1 VALAKLTAARGGR
14 YISHIRSEDRWFE
27 QALDE
32 IINIGRVTG
41 MPVQV
46 SHIKLAMKRLWG
58 EAPRIIAKLDAARA
72 EGIQITADIY
82 PYEYWQST
90 LMVLLPERD
99 YRDRDAIE
107 EALDQI
113 APPDGLWLTRFD
125 PEPDYVGKTLTEIA
139 KLRDVDAVTAFT
151 YLAEASTQME
161 EQTGE
166 LAAAIIGTSMRED
179 DIQEMLLWSETNIC
193 TDGALDDL
201 HPRAR
206 GAFAR
211 VLGRYVREQK
221 LLTLEEAVHKMTG
234 LAAAHMGF
242 ENRGIIRTGARAD
255 LVLFDPDAVIDRAT
269 PQSPE
274 LLSAGVDTVWV
285 GGRSVY
291 EGGRETGARPGV
303 VIRRGASVP
312 RRK

>member
-1 VALAKLTAARGGR
+1 
-14 YISHIRSEDRWFE
+14 
-27 QALDE
+27 
-32 IINIGRVTG
+32 
-41 MPVQV
+41 
-46 SHIKLAMKRLWG
+46 
-58 EAPRIIAKLDAARA
+58 
-72 EGIQITADIY
+72 
-82 PYEYWQST
+82 
-90 LMVLLPERD
+90 
-99 YRDRDAIE
+99 
-107 EALDQI
+107 
-113 APPDGLWLTRFD
+113 
-125 PEPDYVGKTLTEIA
+125 
-139 KLRDVDAVTAFT
+139 
-151 YLAEASTQME
+151 ME

-274 LLSAGVDTVWV
+274 LLSVGIDTVWV
-285 GGRSVY
+285 GGQSVY
-291 EGGRETGARPGV
+291 EDHRETGARPGV
-303 VIRRGASVP
+303 VIRRAPASSS
-312 RRK
+312 R